1 MPAYIVALIDIKD
14 PVKYKG
20 YGDGWDFKSFTEDY
34 GGELLMISD
43 EPEVIEGELS
53 GRLVIM
59 KFPDRDKARAWYD
72 SPECPRLRLR
82 PLLPHMRPNW
92 ALRSEGGR
100 LASWTRISGYVAGWR
115 RGEGA

>member
-1 MPAYIVALIDIKD
+1 MPAFIVALIDIKD

-34 GGELLMISD
+34 GGELLLMISD

-53 GRLVIM
+53 DRLEVM

-72 SPECPRLRLR
+72 SPEYHDVRKIR
-82 PLLPHMRPNW
+82 W
-92 ALRSEGGR
+92 ASSTTSMTLHPGFDVDAALAERS
-100 LASWTRISGYVAGWR
+100 SG
-115 RGEGA
+115 E